1 MGVLSL
7 VVRLKIAARTRAAVS
22 GAIRTLTVRCLSLV
36 TGRHRNL
43 PSSEPLCFE
52 SLAVQY

>member
-1 MGVLSL
+1 MGVLSQ
-7 VVRLKIAARTRAAVS
+7 VVHLKIAARTHMPLS
-22 GAIRTLTVRCLSLV
+22 GAIRTLTVRLLSLV

-43 PSSEPLCFE
+43 PSSEPLCFD